1 MGLIMPSYVARS
13 TLPMYEAFYFKIPVF
28 YSKGVLDEELEKL
41 VTTIDLN
48 KPEDLTNKVRALTS
62 GELDLNDKIKK
73 AFDYYGINCSE
84 NLFLDNYKKI
94 INDYTYLSKRW
105 KNNYR

>member
-1 MGLIMPSYVARS
+1 MEI
-13 TLPMYEAFYFKIPVF
+13 K
-28 YSKGVLDEELEKL
+28 KL
-41 VTTIDLN
+41 NTTI
-48 KPEDLTNKVRALTS
+48 THI
-62 GELDLNDKIKK
+62 DKIFHISDIHIRTLKRHK
-73 AFDYYGINCSE
+73 EYTEVFE

>member
-1 MGLIMPSYVARS
+1 MLRGPPKTDAVSLAKTLLLLSLI
-13 TLPMYEAFYFKIPVF
+13 
-28 YSKGVLDEELEKL
+28 
-41 VTTIDLN
+41 
-48 KPEDLTNKVRALTS
+48 S